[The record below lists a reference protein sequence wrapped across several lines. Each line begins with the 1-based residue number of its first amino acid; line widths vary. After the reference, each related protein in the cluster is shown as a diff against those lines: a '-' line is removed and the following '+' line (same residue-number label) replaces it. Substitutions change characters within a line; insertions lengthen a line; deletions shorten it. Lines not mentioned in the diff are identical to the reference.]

1 MRHVVIIDEN
11 DDCPR
16 SEYRSGRLNLVID
29 PELKEWAHAYASRRH
44 TTVTAILTAYLVQ
57 LRDGLDKPLPEVIRE
72 VVHQELGL
80 LKDFMVQERKS

>member
-44 TTVTAILTAYLVQ
+44 TTVTAILTEHLVR
-57 LRDGLDKPLPEVIRE
+57 LRDGGEKSVHDEVLDAVTKALDTALNAFAE
-72 VVHQELGL
+72 G
-80 LKDFMVQERKS
+80 K